1 MHFLDTII
9 IMKTWKKNIIN
20 KLICNVFFSCFHNY
34 VSKNA
39 YARHVL
45 FSHFRSHIYIYI
57 YNYTNLHKLLYNF
70 KSPFFCDRKIY
81 FLL

>member
-1 MHFLDTII
+1 MKTRKKNIINILYIIYIVMHFLDTII

-45 FSHFRSHIYIYI
+45 FSHFWSHIIYSMGSRSI
-57 YNYTNLHKLLYNF
+57 W
-70 KSPFFCDRKIY
+70 RI
-81 FLL
+81 